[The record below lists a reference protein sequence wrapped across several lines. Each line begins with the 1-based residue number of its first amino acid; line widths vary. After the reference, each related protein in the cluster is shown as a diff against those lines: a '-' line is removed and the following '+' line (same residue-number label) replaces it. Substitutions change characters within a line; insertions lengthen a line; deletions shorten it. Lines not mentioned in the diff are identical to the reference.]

1 MALHMNLKDMF
12 TGLSAPNKKLL
23 IGIDMRAGA
32 IRVMRSERGRAPAGA
47 DRLDFTSR
55 VFTDEFYEE
64 FKKLLSDYVSEHPDL
79 RGMAAYVVL
88 PDDCVGFE
96 TFNLPAMSQFKLGA
110 AIDAE
115 LNNLYVNMQKT
126 HKVNKCVLKKG
137 RDYNVYGA
145 YYFDKNIVSELNK
158 AIAAARLFPRVTTY
172 SGNALC
178 DGVFGIMPRARGKSF
193 LIADVRR
200 DCTNIAVSVHGKTL
214 GTATIPHGS
223 DLLREDEVQSEYM
236 ITDHELGEIAVIN
249 AREIARAKSLTVAI
263 DDEVERELS
272 GMETAEEESGDLNEG
287 AEGAGN
293 KTAEESAQ
301 GDELTIADDEGWS
314 EEELTP
320 EEAAA
325 ADDGEEGDDD
335 GWTEEEVSPEELEGA
350 SSAKVYKKTPRH
362 YPKYM
367 QRPVPDTEEGIIYE
381 NFRIILKWLLLYARN
396 VGFTEYAHAPDYI
409 LVNIPR
415 EFYPLITKAN
425 AEEGNRV
432 RLVPLTA
439 ADKAS
444 AAVKDDLWLAGAAFA
459 DKYNRDGNY

>member
-1 MALHMNLKDMF
+1 MNLKDMF

-55 VFTDEFYEE
+55 VFTNEFYEE
-64 FKKLLSDYVSEHPDL
+64 FKKLLSDYVSEHPDS

-263 DDEVERELS
+263 DDDEVERELS
-272 GMETAEEESGDLNEG
+272 GMETAEEESGDINEG
-287 AEGAGN
+287 AEGAGDN
-293 KTAEESAQ
+293 TAEESAQ
-301 GDELTIADDEGWS
+301 GDELTITDDEGWS

-325 ADDGEEGDDD
+325 AADDGEEDDDD

-350 SSAKVYKKTPRH
+350 SSAKVYKKTPRR

-367 QRPVPDTEEGIIYE
+367 QRPVPDTEEGVVYE

>member
-1 MALHMNLKDMF
+1 
-12 TGLSAPNKKLL
+12 
-23 IGIDMRAGA
+23 
-32 IRVMRSERGRAPAGA
+32 
-47 DRLDFTSR
+47 
-55 VFTDEFYEE
+55 
-64 FKKLLSDYVSEHPDL
+64 
-79 RGMAAYVVL
+79 MAAYVVL

-236 ITDHELGEIAVIN
+236 ITDHEVGEIAVIN

-263 DDEVERELS
+263 DDDEVERELS
-272 GMETAEEESGDLNEG
+272 GMETAEEESGEINEG
-287 AEGAGN
+287 AEGAG
-293 KTAEESAQ
+293 
-301 GDELTIADDEGWS
+301 
-314 EEELTP
+314 
-320 EEAAA
+320 
-325 ADDGEEGDDD
+325 
-335 GWTEEEVSPEELEGA
+335 
-350 SSAKVYKKTPRH
+350 
-362 YPKYM
+362 
-367 QRPVPDTEEGIIYE
+367 II
-381 NFRIILKWLLLYARN
+381 RRRRARRATN
-396 VGFTEYAHAPDYI
+396 S
-409 LVNIPR
+409 L
-415 EFYPLITKAN
+415 
-425 AEEGNRV
+425 
-432 RLVPLTA
+432 
-439 ADKAS
+439 
-444 AAVKDDLWLAGAAFA
+444 
-459 DKYNRDGNY
+459 

>member
-1 MALHMNLKDMF
+1 MNLKDMF